1 MKDKQKIHFPQ
12 KKKRPSCRFWI
23 FRLHDVLF
31 CSGVASR
38 RRHWPPTVRQHRG
51 ARLVEGGV
59 REDSDPKPSPQME
72 WLGWGVYCREQ
83 EARVRRKKVE
93 EGGGRGRREGAG
105 ACLTAPCC
113 QVCLFVCPHT
123 VEINL
128 PSVELWTQRG
138 EKVSKHNQDTCR
150 QETVITPTA
159 DPSLPTT
166 WCWRWGRG
174 CAAGG
179 ANEGFGW
186 VGE

>member
-1 MKDKQKIHFPQ
+1 MQT
-12 KKKRPSCRFWI
+12 PSLLLRS
-23 FRLHDVLF
+23 
-31 CSGVASR
+31 SG
-38 RRHWPPTVRQHRG
+38 
-51 ARLVEGGV
+51 
-59 REDSDPKPSPQME
+59 
-72 WLGWGVYCREQ
+72 LG
-83 EARVRRKKVE
+83 EARVRRKKKKE

-150 QETVITPTA
+150 QETAITPTA
-159 DPSLPTT
+159 DPSPPTT

-186 VGE
+186 VGGWVSKQVEALLQLGGDKLAGQSMSEQKAKNQLEGATL